1 MLLSHCRYIEVWGE
15 VRQARVTDVEIWA
28 LKTRPEKKVNIMWQN
43 QFCCT
48 GVTWFLATPP

>member
-48 GVTWFLATPP
+48 GVTWILATPP